1 MSTIEEKNALRRN
14 ARLVAE
20 AAALMEKREAIAI
33 ADMMKPEMEGKI
45 RSWIKEEISLIL
57 HPAMLKQRTE
67 MSRMLK
73 EMIKDEVSNYCKSVF
88 DTQCE
93 IPSAREMEDE
103 YFQVACAE
111 ETG

>member
-1 MSTIEEKNALRRN
+1 MSTIEEKNTIRRN

-33 ADMMKPEMEGKI
+33 ADMMKPEMENKF
-45 RSWIKEEISLIL
+45 RTWIKEEISVIL

-67 MSRMLK
+67 MSRMVK
-73 EMIKDEVSNYCKSVF
+73 EMIKEEVSNYCKSVF
-88 DTQCE
+88 DTQSG

-103 YFQVACAE
+103 YFQVE
-111 ETG
+111 PTED